1 MPPMDDWLDRVEAP
15 SQPAQPAEPDADSL
29 RWVPVRK
36 LSARHRQRIVD
47 HLTALDERDR
57 YLRFGFVASDEQIR
71 QYAERINF
79 ERDEAFGVFDRRLA
93 IAAMAH
99 LAFLDRVD
107 GQSPSAE
114 FGVSVS
120 ERLRGKGI
128 GTRLFEHATVH
139 ARNRGIDTLLIH
151 ALSENT
157 PMLKMARHAGAR
169 VERSGGDSDAWLKLP
184 PVDLASRLEEFVEGG
199 AAEIDYSLKRHA
211 RQLDGLLHSLTEV
224 SAGLIKSGRGGAK

>member
-1 MPPMDDWLDRVEAP
+1 MPPMDDWLDRVAGPAP
-15 SQPAQPAEPDADSL
+15 PPVPDADGP

-57 YLRFGFVASDEQIR
+57 YLRFGFVASDEQVR

-79 ERDEAFGVFDRRLA
+79 ERDEAFGVFDRRLS

-99 LAFLDRVD
+99 LAFLDPVD
-107 GQSPSAE
+107 GQPLSAE

-128 GTRLFEHATVH
+128 GTRLFEHAMVH
-139 ARNRGIDTLLIH
+139 ARNRGVDTLLIH

-157 PMLKMARHAGAR
+157 PMLKIARHAGAR

-184 PVDLASRLEEFVEGG
+184 PVDLVSRLEELVEGG
-199 AAEIDYSLKRHA
+199 AAEIDYSLKRQA
-211 RQLDGLLHSLTEV
+211 RQFDGLLHSLVEV
-224 SAGLIKSGRGGAK
+224 PAGLIKSGRGKTE

>member
-1 MPPMDDWLDRVEAP
+1 MPPMDDWLNRVAGPAP
-15 SQPAQPAEPDADSL
+15 PPEPDAEGL

-57 YLRFGFVASDEQIR
+57 YLRFGFVASDEQVR

-79 ERDEAFGVFDRRLA
+79 ERDEAFGVFDRRLS

-99 LAFLDRVD
+99 LAFLDPVD
-107 GQSPSAE
+107 GQPLSAE

-128 GTRLFEHATVH
+128 GTRLFEHAMVH
-139 ARNRGIDTLLIH
+139 ARNRGVDTLLIH

-157 PMLKMARHAGAR
+157 PMLKIARHAGAR
-169 VERSGGDSDAWLKLP
+169 VERSGGDSDAWVKLP
-184 PVDLASRLEEFVEGG
+184 PVDLASRLEELVEGG
-199 AAEIDYSLKRHA
+199 AAEIDYSLKRQA
-211 RQLDGLLHSLTEV
+211 RQFDGLLHSLVEV
-224 SAGLIKSGRGGAK
+224 SAGLIKSGRGSTE